1 MEDICA
7 KYGRS
12 SMNDA
17 HTISPA
23 DFVSLPAKIVR
34 STAFFLDSESIFVR
48 LLHRPLAGRLRSQH
62 MNGCV
67 LFSIITA

>member
-1 MEDICA
+1 MCA

-23 DFVSLPAKIVR
+23 DFVSLPGKKVYGQQPSFWILSRFLYNFCIGRRPANLGV
-34 STAFFLDSESIFVR
+34 ST
-48 LLHRPLAGRLRSQH
+48 
-62 MNGCV
+62 
-67 LFSIITA
+67 